1 MRFRSTRSGGSAGL
15 VAALV
20 AGLAPDGGLYVPET
34 LPAFSPEDFDG
45 AETPAQVGEILLA
58 PFFAGSA
65 LAGALP
71 DVLGETFGFDV
82 PLRSVDAAPTPLSV
96 LELFHGP
103 TAAFKDVGA
112 RFLAACLQRIEAE
125 QCADERPV
133 TILVAT
139 SGDTGGAVAAAFHRR
154 PGFRVVVLFPLGMV
168 SPRQQQQLT
177 CWGDNVVSVA
187 VRGTFDDCQRLVK
200 GAFADAELGERHRFS
215 SANSINIGRLLPQ
228 TVYYAHAALAHWRER
243 GEASSVIVPTGNLG
257 NGLAAVMARAM
268 GLPLGDVVFAT
279 NANRTIADY
288 LEEGE
293 YRPRASVRTLA
304 SAMDVGDPSNM
315 ERLRNLFGE
324 ADRLRGSVEARV
336 VEDDVIREQIRRD
349 YEHYGLIECP
359 HTATAM
365 HVWETLPAERRTG
378 RHWIAVATAHAAK
391 FPEVV
396 EPLIG
401 TTVPVPEA
409 LADLLAL
416 PAHYEEIEPALPA
429 LGRTL
434 EGDG

>member
-1 MRFRSTRSGGSAGL
+1 MRFRSTRSGGSADL
-15 VAALV
+15 VSALI

-45 AETPAQVGEILLA
+45 AKTPAQVGEILLA

-65 LAGALP
+65 LADALP
-71 DVLGETFGFDV
+71 EVLGETFGFDV

-112 RFLAACLQRIEAE
+112 RFLAACLQRIEDGRG
-125 QCADERPV
+125 ADERPV

-200 GAFADAELGERHRFS
+200 GAFADAELAERHRFS

-228 TVYYAHAALAHWRER
+228 SVYHAHAALAHWRQR

-268 GLPLGDVVFAT
+268 GLPIGDVVLAT

-293 YRPRASVRTLA
+293 YRPRPSVRTLA

-324 ADRLRGSVEARV
+324 ADRLRGSIEARV

-349 YEHYGLIECP
+349 YERYGLIECP

-365 HVWETLPAERRTG
+365 HVWEALPAERRQG

-401 TTVPVPEA
+401 TTVPVPDA

-416 PAHYEEIEPALPA
+416 PAHYEEIDPALPA

-434 EGDG
+434 EDDA

>member
-1 MRFRSTRSGGSAGL
+1 MRFRSTRSGGSADL
-15 VAALV
+15 VSALV

-34 LPAFSPEDFDG
+34 LPEFSPEDFDG
-45 AETPAQVGEILLA
+45 ATTPAAVGEILLA
-58 PFFAGSA
+58 PFFAGSP

-71 DVLGETFGFDV
+71 DVLAETFDFDV
-82 PLRSVDAAPTPLSV
+82 PLRPVADATMPLSM

-112 RFLAACLQRIEAE
+112 RFLAACLQRIDAGGG
-125 QCADERPV
+125 DRPV

-154 PGFRVVVLFPLGMV
+154 PGFRVVVLFPLGKV

-200 GAFADAELGERHRFS
+200 GAFADEELAARHRFS

-228 TVYYAHAALAHWRER
+228 SVYYAHAALAHWRER
-243 GEASSVIVPTGNLG
+243 GEPSSVIVPTGNLG
-257 NGLAAVMARAM
+257 NGLAAVLARAM
-268 GLPLGDVVFAT
+268 GLPIGDVIFAT

-293 YRPRASVRTLA
+293 YRPRASVPTLA

-324 ADRLRGSVEARV
+324 ADRLRGTVEARV
-336 VEDDVIREQIRRD
+336 VEDEIIREQVRRD
-349 YEHYGLIECP
+349 YERHGLIECP

-365 HVWETLPAERRTG
+365 HVWETLPEERRTA

-401 TTVPVPEA
+401 TRVPVPEA
-409 LADLLAL
+409 LAELLAL
-416 PAHYEEIEPALPA
+416 PAHYREIPPELAA
-429 LGRTL
+429 LGRAL
-434 EGDG
+434 DEAA

>member
-1 MRFRSTRSGGSAGL
+1 MRFRSTRSGGSADL
-15 VAALV
+15 ASALV

-34 LPAFSPEDFDG
+34 LPAFSSEDFDG
-45 AETPAQVGEILLA
+45 AATPAAVGEILLA
-58 PFFAGSA
+58 PFFAGSP
-65 LAGALP
+65 LADALP
-71 DVLGETFGFDV
+71 DVLAETFDFDV
-82 PLRSVDAAPTPLSV
+82 PLRPVADATMPLSM

-112 RFLAACLQRIEAE
+112 RFLAACLQRIIGGGG
-125 QCADERPV
+125 DERPV

-154 PGFRVVVLFPLGMV
+154 PGFRVVVLFPLGKV

-177 CWGDNVVSVA
+177 CWGENVISVA
-187 VRGTFDDCQRLVK
+187 VHGTFDDCQRLVK
-200 GAFADAELGERHRFS
+200 GAFADAALAERHRFS

-228 TVYYAHAALAHWRER
+228 SVYYAHAALAYWRER
-243 GEASSVIVPTGNLG
+243 GEPSSVIVPTGNLG

-268 GLPLGDVVFAT
+268 GLPIGDVIFAT

-293 YRPRASVRTLA
+293 YRPRASIPTLA

-324 ADRLRGSVEARV
+324 ADRLRGTVEARV
-336 VEDDVIREQIRRD
+336 VDDEIIREQIRRD
-349 YEHYGLIECP
+349 YERHGLIECP

-365 HVWETLPAERRTG
+365 HVWETLPAERRSG

-401 TTVPVPEA
+401 TSVPVPDA
-409 LADLLAL
+409 LAELLAL
-416 PAHYEEIEPALPA
+416 PAHYEEIAPELAA
-429 LGRTL
+429 LGHTL
-434 EGDG
+434 KEAA

>member
-1 MRFRSTRSGGSAGL
+1 MRFRSTRSGGSADL
-15 VAALV
+15 VSALV

-45 AETPAQVGEILLA
+45 AATPAAVGEILLA
-58 PFFAGSA
+58 PFFAGSP
-65 LAGALP
+65 LADALP
-71 DVLGETFGFDV
+71 DVLAETFDFDV
-82 PLRSVDAAPTPLSV
+82 PLHPVADATMPLSM

-112 RFLAACLQRIEAE
+112 RFLAACLQRT
-125 QCADERPV
+125 DPGGGGRPV

-154 PGFRVVVLFPLGMV
+154 PGFRVVVLFPLGKV

-177 CWGDNVVSVA
+177 CWGENVLSVA
-187 VRGTFDDCQRLVK
+187 VHGTFDDCQRLVK
-200 GAFADAELGERHRFS
+200 GAFADAALAERHRFS

-228 TVYYAHAALAHWRER
+228 SVYYAHAALAHWRER
-243 GEASSVIVPTGNLG
+243 GEPSSVIVPTGNLG

-268 GLPLGDVVFAT
+268 GLPIGDVIFAT

-293 YRPRASVRTLA
+293 YRPRASIPTLA

-324 ADRLRGSVEARV
+324 ADRLRGTVEARV
-336 VEDDVIREQIRRD
+336 VDDEIIREQIRRD
-349 YEHYGLIECP
+349 YERHGLIECP

-365 HVWETLPAERRTG
+365 HVWETLPAERRSG

-401 TTVPVPEA
+401 TSVPVPDA
-409 LADLLAL
+409 LAELLAL
-416 PAHYEEIEPALPA
+416 PAHYEEIPPELAA
-429 LGRTL
+429 LGHAL
-434 EGDG
+434 KEAA

>member
-1 MRFRSTRSGGSAGL
+1 MRFRSTRSGGSADL
-15 VAALV
+15 VSALV

-34 LPAFSPEDFDG
+34 LPAFSPEDFDS
-45 AETPAQVGEILLA
+45 AATPAAVGEILLA
-58 PFFAGSA
+58 PFFADSP
-65 LAGALP
+65 LADALP
-71 DVLGETFGFDV
+71 DVLAETFDFDV
-82 PLRSVDAAPTPLSV
+82 PLRPVADATMPLSM

-112 RFLAACLQRIEAE
+112 RFLAACLQRI
-125 QCADERPV
+125 DTGGGDRPV

-154 PGFRVVVLFPLGMV
+154 PGFRVVVLFPLGKV

-177 CWGDNVVSVA
+177 CWGENVVSVA

-200 GAFADAELGERHRFS
+200 GAFADAALAERHRFS

-228 TVYYAHAALAHWRER
+228 SVYYAHAALAHWRQG
-243 GEASSVIVPTGNLG
+243 GEPSSVIVPTGNLG

-268 GLPLGDVVFAT
+268 GLPIGDVIFAT

-293 YRPRASVRTLA
+293 YRPRASVPTLA

-324 ADRLRGSVEARV
+324 ADRLRGTVEARV
-336 VEDDVIREQIRRD
+336 VEDEIIREQIRRD
-349 YEHYGLIECP
+349 YERHGLVECP

-365 HVWETLPAERRTG
+365 HVWETLPEERRAG

-401 TTVPVPEA
+401 MTVPVPDA
-409 LADLLAL
+409 LAELLAL
-416 PAHYEEIEPALPA
+416 PAHYDEIPPELAA
-429 LGRTL
+429 LGHAL
-434 EGDG
+434 DEAA

>member
-1 MRFRSTRSGGSAGL
+1 AM
-15 VAALV
+15 
-20 AGLAPDGGLYVPET
+20 
-34 LPAFSPEDFDG
+34 
-45 AETPAQVGEILLA
+45 
-58 PFFAGSA
+58 
-65 LAGALP
+65 P
-71 DVLGETFGFDV
+71 DVLGETFAFDV
-82 PLRSVDAAPTPLSV
+82 PLRPVTDAASPLSM

-112 RFLAACLQRIEAE
+112 RFLAACLQRI
-125 QCADERPV
+125 DDDGGGDGRPV

-154 PGFRVVVLFPLGMV
+154 TGFRVVVLFPLGKV

-177 CWGDNVVSVA
+177 CWGENVIAVA
-187 VRGTFDDCQRLVK
+187 VHGTFDDCQRLVK
-200 GAFADAELGERHRFS
+200 GAFADAALAQRHRLS

-228 TVYYAHAALAHWRER
+228 SVYYAHAALAHWRQR

-268 GLPLGDVVFAT
+268 GLPIGDVIFAT
-279 NANRTIADY
+279 NANRTIAEY

-293 YRPRASVRTLA
+293 YRPRASVPTLA

-324 ADRLRGSVEARV
+324 VDRLRGTVEARV
-336 VEDDVIREQIRRD
+336 VEDEIIRGQIRRD
-349 YEHYGLIECP
+349 YERHGLIECP

-365 HVWETLPAERRTG
+365 RVWETLPAERRAG

-401 TTVPVPEA
+401 ATVPVPDA
-409 LADLLAL
+409 LAALLAL
-416 PAHYEEIEPALPA
+416 PAHYDEIPPELAA
-429 LGRTL
+429 LGRAL
-434 EGDG
+434 DEAA